1 MVFNSMSFLIFFPIV
16 TLLYYVFPKRIRYVW
31 LLVASYYFYMS
42 WNAKYAILLLI
53 STITTYI
60 GGLIVGCLKKD
71 DSTAKAALKSKIT
84 LGACVFINLGIL
96 FGFK

>member
-16 TLLYYVFPKRIRYVW
+16 TLLYFVFPQKIRYIW

-53 STITTYI
+53 STVTTYI
-60 GGLIVGCLKKD
+60 GGLL
-71 DSTAKAALKSKIT
+71 
-84 LGACVFINLGIL
+84 VFG
-96 FGFK
+96 KP